1 MLYSSIQQTLDI
13 YLFGFMLIQGI
24 KRGRTIELLED
35 IDIADGARVTIEV
48 RDRSFFAG
56 ELRSVSGGESPP
68 KPGNLWEAIVQWRS
82 TIDWDEWDDE
92 DPWEDVRDRSPG
104 REFSWDE

>member
-1 MLYSSIQQTLDI
+1 
-13 YLFGFMLIQGI
+13 MLIQGI

-35 IDIADGARVTIEV
+35 LDIPDGPITIEV
-48 RDRSFFAG
+48 RDRSLFVR
-56 ELRSVSGGESPP
+56 ELRSVSVGESQP
-68 KPGNLWEAIVQWRS
+68 KPGNLWEAMVQWRS

-104 REFSWDE
+104 REFRWDE